1 MGQAVPSKPH
11 LLVVWTEQAE
21 QRGQCSHTTLEQS
34 PGFGWISAYGG
45 GEGWGAQDMAG
56 AQAVPQPELQSE
68 SKDVSSSCFQESKIK
83 V

>member
-21 QRGQCSHTTLEQS
+21 WQRQCSHTKLEQS

-45 GEGWGAQDMAG
+45 GEGWGTQDMAG
-56 AQAVPQPELQSE
+56 AQPQFLSE
-68 SKDVSSSCFQESKIK
+68 SKNVSSSCFQESKIK
-83 V
+83 A